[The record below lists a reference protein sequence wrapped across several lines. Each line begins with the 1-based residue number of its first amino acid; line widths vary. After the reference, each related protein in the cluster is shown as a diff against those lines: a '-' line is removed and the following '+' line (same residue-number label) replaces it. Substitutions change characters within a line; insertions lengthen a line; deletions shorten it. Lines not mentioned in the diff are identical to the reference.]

1 MKYNNLVCIHNHF
14 PLLFHIDTY
23 YHYIIFQV
31 HSDHTFEKEY
41 TGLGAAF
48 GLVQTLVAPGMSS
61 LMLSRNNSAEYDGLA
76 GIIGDRQHT
85 L

>member
-1 MKYNNLVCIHNHF
+1 M
-14 PLLFHIDTY
+14 
-23 YHYIIFQV
+23 
-31 HSDHTFEKEY
+31 DHTLEKEY

-61 LMLSRNNSAEYDGLA
+61 LLLSRNNSAEYDGLA

-85 L
+85 LYI